1 MTIIILFFYIKII
14 VSNYMITLIKIIL
27 NLLCVAYQSPFAILG
42 GPFNSSSST
51 NSLAELWSADS
62 SVM

>member
-14 VSNYMITLIKIIL
+14 ASNYMITLIKIIL

>member
-1 MTIIILFFYIKII
+1 MTIIILFFYIKLI
-14 VSNYMITLIKIIL
+14 VSNYMITLLKILL
-27 NLLCVAYQSPFAILG
+27 NLLYVAYQSPFAILG